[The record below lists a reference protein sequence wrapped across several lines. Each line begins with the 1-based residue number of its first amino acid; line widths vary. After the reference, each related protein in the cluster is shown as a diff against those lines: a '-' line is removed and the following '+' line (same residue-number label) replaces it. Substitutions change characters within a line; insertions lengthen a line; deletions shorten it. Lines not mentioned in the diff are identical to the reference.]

1 MLKTSRGLI
10 KYILLT
16 LITLG
21 IYNLYVI
28 YRAAKDAN
36 LADTQDK
43 KVGGLIFYI
52 IFTIL
57 TLGIYSFYWYYRVT
71 EKFANVIESANEKP
85 SITGGAF
92 LLWDI
97 FGAIIIVGPFIAM
110 YKFIKNWNRSNAIY
124 NSRHK

>member
-52 IFTIL
+52 IFMHVN
-57 TLGIYSFYWYYRVT
+57 GISHFR
-71 EKFANVIESANEKP
+71 F
-85 SITGGAF
+85 
-92 LLWDI
+92 
-97 FGAIIIVGPFIAM
+97 
-110 YKFIKNWNRSNAIY
+110 
-124 NSRHK
+124 NSMLPIQKIN